1 MLFRQ
6 DFYSTRILMIFGSK
20 QKHGGRIESLIWF
33 VLGRVMIRISTDISL
48 RNRDYATIR
57 MPPEMSN
64 KTNRI
69 VTLAHKGNTRKHCIK
84 ITVSFHMA
92 VRIMAILA
100 AFLIGKQKI
109 SISSWER
116 RPFENVLF
124 VFRGAF
130 MVFWELKLCT
140 EHDIINRRKVCF
152 RSKCISYSPRASAWG

>member
-1 MLFRQ
+1 
-6 DFYSTRILMIFGSK
+6 MIFGSK

-100 AFLIGKQKI
+100 AFLIGKQKLAFLHGKGDL
-109 SISSWER
+109 SKTFYS
-116 RPFENVLF
+116 FF
-124 VFRGAF
+124 GALLWYF
-130 MVFWELKLCT
+130 G
-140 EHDIINRRKVCF
+140 
-152 RSKCISYSPRASAWG
+152 S